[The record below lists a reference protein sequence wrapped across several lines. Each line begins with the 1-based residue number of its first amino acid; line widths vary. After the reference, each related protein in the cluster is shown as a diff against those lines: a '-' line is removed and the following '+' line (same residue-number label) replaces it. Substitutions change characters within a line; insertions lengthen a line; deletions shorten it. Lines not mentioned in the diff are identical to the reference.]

1 MKYIHDC
8 SECTYLGYYVQSFPF
23 EEGNVVDLYFHH
35 RTGGLRSEAVF
46 RYGDQGWDYCSTS
59 QFHQE
64 FPFDPDSEAFNQY
77 AQEALK
83 RMSQRFPEVFI

>member
-1 MKYIHDC
+1 VKYIHDC
-8 SECTYLGYYVQSFPF
+8 SECIYLGDYVQSLPF
-23 EEGNVVDLYFHH
+23 GVVDLYFHH
-35 RTGGLRSEAVF
+35 RTDGLRSEAVF
-46 RYGDQGWDYCSTS
+46 RYGDEGWDYCSTS

-64 FPFDPDSEAFNQY
+64 FPFDPDFEAFQQY

>member
-8 SECTYLGYYVQSFPF
+8 SECVYLGYYMQIFRN
-23 EEGNVVDLYFHH
+23 EEKEVVDLYFHH

-46 RYGDQGWDYCSTS
+46 RYGNEGEDYCSTS

-64 FPFDPDSEAFNQY
+64 FLFDPDGEAFYQFS
-77 AQEALK
+77 QEALK